1 MQTSLTETFETMLA
15 ETPASDRRD
24 WLMRLVEL
32 QRTVDDWVDR
42 EIRRLLGTG
51 MDYDDACATA
61 INTPQD
67 ARLVA
72 EWHMLYLTLFPESRS
87 IYEKAGMVRRGTERP
102 N

>member
-1 MQTSLTETFETMLA
+1 MQTLMETFETMLA

-24 WLMRLVEL
+24 WLTRLVEL

-42 EIRRLLGTG
+42 EIERLLASG
-51 MDYDDACATA
+51 MDYDGASFAA
-61 INTPQD
+61 INTPLE

-72 EWHMLYLTLFPESRS
+72 EWHMLYLTLFPESRP
-87 IYEKAGMVRRGTERP
+87 IYEKAGMVRREPERP